1 MPQDKPTLLPECLQH
16 VLSFLQFNQLP
27 TLYSLL
33 TVNKAMFQLTLPIL
47 YLNPF
52 ILVYDHRRWS
62 EDEKTRRLALLM
74 KLFLDEVEPSTLS
87 TLPPRNLQDDD
98 DDDEEEEEEE
108 EEEEKEEEE
117 EEEEEVGSLNYGRT
131 DGLNHRPRQTQQ
143 IKGYLYHYR
152 RHDHSFLAEG
162 AIRRYFGVTSRTQ
175 VRTILAELDLIF
187 LAHCGPRVVSLCLA
201 APRTA
206 SFEAAIPSLCC
217 LRRLEIHY
225 IEDVTETTLKE
236 LEAWIRR
243 HDSLHGTLRELQ
255 LGGSTMTDG
264 NYEQGHFAHLVR
276 LPQAFRTL
284 NSLDTRSWR
293 EAWSMVDEIPVEN
306 LSRLV
311 MDYGE
316 GEPPRTG
323 YGFLFRCKELKVLD
337 LYVAAPDTFVGLSNA
352 YRTRHH
358 SALVSTSHQLEAST
372 ERSGT
377 ITMDSSL
384 CPPPVERLYL
394 SGHHTNLRNALED
407 AAVGLCQTLRILK
420 ATSMTRHEV
429 TMPSL
434 TWGRPLLDIR
444 MPFLQELQLQGDI
457 ALEFHFSLLRCC
469 PQLQSLK
476 LLVNGLE
483 SCQQEGNPLE
493 EILQLHGLQTLQLL
507 GRWPLTMSFI
517 RGIVSHLTA
526 MKMLDLARCYGVDL
540 DSVMNEVHTM
550 DHLLRLGWYMAE
562 VEDADELL
570 ARWSEQAPR
579 IRIGDIHWNEFYS

>member
-1 MPQDKPTLLPECLQH
+1 MPQDKPTLLLECLQH
-16 VLSFLQFNQLP
+16 VLSFLRFNQLP

-52 ILVYDHRRWS
+52 VLVYDHRRWS
-62 EDEKTRRLALLM
+62 EDEKTRRLAILM
-74 KLFLDEVEPSTLS
+74 KLFLNEVEPSTLS
-87 TLPPRNLQDDD
+87 ALPPCVLQDD
-98 DDDEEEEEEE
+98 DDDEEEQA
-108 EEEEKEEEE
+108 
-117 EEEEEVGSLNYGRT
+117 GSVDGDRAV
-131 DGLNHRPRQTQQ
+131 GLNHQPRQAQQ
-143 IKGYLYHYR
+143 VRGYLYHYR

-162 AIRRYFGVTSRTQ
+162 AIRRYFGAASRRQ
-175 VRTILAELDLIF
+175 AQTILAELDLIF
-187 LAHCGPRVVSLCLA
+187 LAHCGPRVLSLCLA

-206 SFEAAIPSLCC
+206 SFEEAIPSLCC
-217 LRRLEIHY
+217 LRRLEIQH

-236 LEAWIRR
+236 LVAWIRK
-243 HDSLHGTLRELQ
+243 HDSIHGTLRELQ
-255 LGGSTMTDG
+255 LGGSTMADG
-264 NYEQGHFAHLVR
+264 NYEQGHFAHLVQ

-284 NSLDTRSWR
+284 HTLDTRSWR

-316 GEPPRTG
+316 GQRPRTG

-337 LYVAAPDTFVGLSNA
+337 LYVAAPDTFAGLSNA

-358 SALVSTSHQLEAST
+358 SALVSTPNHLEAST

-377 ITMDSSL
+377 TTMDASL
-384 CPPPVERLYL
+384 YPPPVERLYL

-407 AAVGLCQTLRILK
+407 ATVGLCQTLRILK
-420 ATSMTRHEV
+420 ATSMARHEV
-429 TMPSL
+429 TVPSL

-444 MPFLQELQLQGDI
+444 LPFLQELQLQGDI

-493 EILQLHGLQTLQLL
+493 EILHLHGLQTLQLL

-517 RGIVSHLTA
+517 RGIVSNLTG

-540 DSVMNEVHTM
+540 DSVMKEVHTM
-550 DHLLRLGWYMAE
+550 DHLWRLGWFMAE
-562 VEDADELL
+562 VEDADELV
-570 ARWSEQAPR
+570 ARWSERAPR